1 MDSLEMKVW
10 EYIRE
15 HEMISEGDKIVVG
28 LSGGADSVF
37 LFFIMLGLKERMN
50 VEFVCVHVHHGI
62 RGEEADRDKRFVEEL
77 CREYGI
83 VERTFCY
90 KVKEIVKERRISE
103 EEVGRI
109 LRYESFRKVMTE
121 LAYNKIAVAHNLGD
135 QAETIIHHLCRGSG
149 LDGLAGIEPV
159 TGEIIRPLLCLDKKE
174 IERWLTQKGKEWK
187 VDSTNLTG
195 DYTRNRIRGEVLPLL
210 EDKVNK
216 EAVAHIAACGEALL
230 EVKRYINKR
239 GIEAYHKMVEEKE
252 GEIGI
257 LLEEWEK
264 EDVVIQKK
272 VWILAIEKMASG
284 RKDIT
289 SKHIQALLEL
299 AEKEVG
305 KKIDLPGEIYAQRG
319 YEKVYLKKK
328 MEEKRKWKEEIE
340 VCIKNQNVYILSE
353 EWLEGGGKLIVD
365 QAQKMDFTIWKEIK
379 KIPENTYTK
388 WFDYDKIKD
397 TLLLRNR
404 REGDY
409 IELGTGLGRK
419 KLKKFFIDQ
428 KVPKEKRDSIL
439 VLADGN
445 HVLWIIGYRISEG
458 VKITENTKY
467 MVKIHLD
474 GGNTNGR
481 KD

>member
-1 MDSLEMKVW
+1 M
-10 EYIRE
+10 
-15 HEMISEGDKIVVG
+15 
-28 LSGGADSVF
+28 
-37 LFFIMLGLKERMN
+37 LFR
-50 VEFVCVHVHHGI
+50 
-62 RGEEADRDKRFVEEL
+62 
-77 CREYGI
+77 
-83 VERTFCY
+83 
-90 KVKEIVKERRISE
+90 S
-103 EEVGRI
+103 
-109 LRYESFRKVMTE
+109 
-121 LAYNKIAVAHNLGD
+121 
-135 QAETIIHHLCRGSG
+135 RGSG

-379 KIPENTYTK
+379 KIPENT
-388 WFDYDKIKD
+388 
-397 TLLLRNR
+397 
-404 REGDY
+404 
-409 IELGTGLGRK
+409 
-419 KLKKFFIDQ
+419 
-428 KVPKEKRDSIL
+428 
-439 VLADGN
+439 
-445 HVLWIIGYRISEG
+445 
-458 VKITENTKY
+458 
-467 MVKIHLD
+467 
-474 GGNTNGR
+474 
-481 KD
+481 

>member
-15 HEMISEGDKIVVG
+15 YEMISEGDKIVVG

-379 KIPENTYTK
+379 KIPENT
-388 WFDYDKIKD
+388 
-397 TLLLRNR
+397 
-404 REGDY
+404 
-409 IELGTGLGRK
+409 
-419 KLKKFFIDQ
+419 
-428 KVPKEKRDSIL
+428 
-439 VLADGN
+439 
-445 HVLWIIGYRISEG
+445 
-458 VKITENTKY
+458 
-467 MVKIHLD
+467 
-474 GGNTNGR
+474 
-481 KD
+481 